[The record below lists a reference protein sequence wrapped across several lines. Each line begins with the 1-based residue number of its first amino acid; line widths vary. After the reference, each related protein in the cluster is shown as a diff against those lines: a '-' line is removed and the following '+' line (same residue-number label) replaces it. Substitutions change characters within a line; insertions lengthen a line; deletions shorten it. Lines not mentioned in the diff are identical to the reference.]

1 MLTAKTRFEAALVL
15 VESDTTNAAAYARL
29 LLRLAALNRGQDSPK
44 ARMHLD
50 EARATAAPDP
60 LLDAYIALLD
70 GLLHC
75 FENAGNRGLPEM
87 EEGVTRL
94 AALSAD
100 ERGRLASVPHSVRQA
115 LDEDGVGTLVLR
127 LAVAGRN
134 VAAIARGEP
143 VIATTPGR
151 TAGGVDDPPRGDAYL
166 GLGIAYAALGRPQA
180 ARSAL
185 QRAAIEHR
193 AVGHH
198 YLEAVALARE
208 LRFVHLA
215 YEIDD
220 WNEWQRLY
228 AALADAVTKSA
239 GAVMAGNID
248 TFTATA
254 LFIQGRWEAA
264 RTTIR
269 VWFEAPSAQ
278 REWGDRAVF
287 LASIDEDT
295 ARAWRM
301 IASELPDGPATE
313 PGNGIFGLAL
323 RLQQVAVLLSLG
335 EGDLPKAREW
345 LEAHDRW
352 LAWSGAVLG
361 QSEEAGALGTLL
373 SAGG

>member
-166 GLGIAYAALGRPQA
+166 GLGIAYAALGRPQQSNIGPSGITTWRPSRLPESCA
-180 ARSAL
+180 LCISRMRSMTGTSGSGCM
-185 QRAAIEHR
+185 RR
-193 AVGHH
+193 
-198 YLEAVALARE
+198 
-208 LRFVHLA
+208 
-215 YEIDD
+215 
-220 WNEWQRLY
+220 
-228 AALADAVTKSA
+228 S
-239 GAVMAGNID
+239 
-248 TFTATA
+248 
-254 LFIQGRWEAA
+254 
-264 RTTIR
+264 RT
-269 VWFEAPSAQ
+269 P
-278 REWGDRAVF
+278 
-287 LASIDEDT
+287 
-295 ARAWRM
+295 
-301 IASELPDGPATE
+301 
-313 PGNGIFGLAL
+313 
-323 RLQQVAVLLSLG
+323 
-335 EGDLPKAREW
+335 
-345 LEAHDRW
+345 
-352 LAWSGAVLG
+352 
-361 QSEEAGALGTLL
+361 
-373 SAGG
+373 